1 MKPFNYALLKYF
13 TKHGKSSVYEIMDE
27 LKSDYGKFKFFNKKA
42 IEISLLT
49 AEANGLIEEVAASLD
64 KNGDL
69 VLYYEANEES
79 KQIINSFIED

>member
-27 LKSDYGKFKFFNKKA
+27 LKADYGKFKFFNKKA
-42 IEISLLT
+42 IEGALLT

-64 KNGDL
+64 KDENL

-79 KQIINSFIED
+79 RKIINSFIED

>member
-1 MKPFNYALLKYF
+1 MKPFNYALLKHF
-13 TKHGKSSVYEIMDE
+13 TKHGKSSVYEIMEE

-42 IEISLLT
+42 IEVSLLT

-69 VLYYEANEES
+69 VLYYAANEES